1 MALGP
6 SAPSRWGPTWAEFLR
21 SQAKAILA
29 TDFFTVTLLNGATV
43 YVLAIIEH
51 ASQRV
56 RILGVTA
63 HPDNRW
69 VTQMARNLI
78 MEVGEHAEA
87 VTFLIRDRDTK
98 FTAAFDRMFA
108 DAGLKILRSPVR
120 APCAN
125 AIMERWIGS
134 CRRELLDRTLI
145 WNQGHLLAVLR
156 DYGTRYNKHRPH
168 RALQQAAP
176 LTKLSAPVTDLDLSP
191 DLAAEAARHA
201 RTQSGTP
208 FEKPWPLSAWP
219 KVPTRF
225 LLCRH
230 GRFFPAEFQRKVV
243 AERLAIVPDEMDGGH
258 LPALGRPHELV
269 RRLEYY
275 RSEER

>member
-6 SAPSRWGPTWAEFLR
+6 LRAEQVGPTWAEFLR

-108 DAGLKILRSPVR
+108 DAGLKILRSPAERPARTRSWNGGSVAAAVNFLT
-120 APCAN
+120 AP
-125 AIMERWIGS
+125 WS
-134 CRRELLDRTLI
+134 
-145 WNQGHLLAVLR
+145 
-156 DYGTRYNKHRPH
+156 GTRGTYSRFSATTRRTTTNIGPTEQPGLGAQPAVAVTERDGPEHGLASLEAIVGLERSH
-168 RALQQAAP
+168 LWHAALADN
-176 LTKLSAPVTDLDLSP
+176 LRRLGRM
-191 DLAAEAARHA
+191 AEAAGELETAASLAPTEGER
-201 RTQSGTP
+201 R
-208 FEKPWPLSAWP
+208 PLLS
-219 KVPTRF
+219 R
-225 LLCRH
+225 LL
-230 GRFFPAEFQRKVV
+230 
-243 AERLAIVPDEMDGGH
+243 D
-258 LPALGRPHELV
+258 V
-269 RRLEYY
+269 R
-275 RSEER
+275 S

>member
-1 MALGP
+1 MAWAP

-21 SQAKAILA
+21 SQAKAILG

-98 FTAAFDRMFA
+98 FTAAFERMFA

-120 APCAN
+120 AP
-125 AIMERWIGS
+125 
-134 CRRELLDRTLI
+134 
-145 WNQGHLLAVLR
+145 
-156 DYGTRYNKHRPH
+156 
-168 RALQQAAP
+168 
-176 LTKLSAPVTDLDLSP
+176 
-191 DLAAEAARHA
+191 A
-201 RTQSGTP
+201 RTRSWNGGSVAAAVSVGPKLWSYLSGANHGYP
-208 FEKPWPLSAWP
+208 YA
-219 KVPTRF
+219 
-225 LLCRH
+225 LL
-230 GRFFPAEFQRKVV
+230 K
-243 AERLAIVPDEMDGGH
+243 
-258 LPALGRPHELV
+258 
-269 RRLEYY
+269 
-275 RSEER
+275 